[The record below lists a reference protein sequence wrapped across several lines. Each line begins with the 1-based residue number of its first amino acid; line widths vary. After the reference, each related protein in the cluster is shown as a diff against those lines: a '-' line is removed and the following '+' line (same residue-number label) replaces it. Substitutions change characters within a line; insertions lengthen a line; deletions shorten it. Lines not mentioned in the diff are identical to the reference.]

1 MRFEMSSQ
9 DRAFLTL
16 ASKVVGGHATAKEK
30 IDFERLLIDQ
40 PSFRQEFR
48 RFEEELR
55 YDRQQEFWLS
65 AVRVILKVASA
76 EEVKM
81 IRSLKETDPKQWEK
95 YQDALE
101 FLEVLAARAE
111 SIKTRKVQPMPAP
124 VREELLAG
132 LKATR
137 IRRGRH

>member
-1 MRFEMSSQ
+1 MSSQ

-111 SIKTRKVQPMPAP
+111 SIKTMKVQPMPAP